1 MGIAKKER
9 SNTMTDISLAAARV
23 NAELTQAEVAKMIGV
38 TTKTIRSYEKGHT
51 VPPSPT
57 LKKLSKIYK
66 IPMDNIR
73 IPIVDDG
80 EWDE

>member
-1 MGIAKKER
+1 
-9 SNTMTDISLAAARV
+9 MTDISLAAARV

-38 TTKTIRSYEKGHT
+38 TTKTIRSYEKGYT
-51 VPPSPT
+51 VIPSPT

-73 IPIVDDG
+73 ITIVDDG
-80 EWDE
+80 KWDE

>member
-1 MGIAKKER
+1 MI
-9 SNTMTDISLAAARV
+9 DVSLAAARV

-38 TTKTIRSYEKGHT
+38 TTKTIRSYEKGYT

>member
-9 SNTMTDISLAAARV
+9 SSIMTDISLAAARV

-38 TTKTIRSYEKGHT
+38 TTKTIRSYEKGYT
-51 VPPSPT
+51 VPPSLT

-66 IPMDNIR
+66 ISMDNIR
-73 IPIVDDG
+73 IPIADDG
-80 EWDE
+80 EWGE